1 MPLLR
6 WHVEP
11 ARDASIVHLT
21 GEIDLGTRPVF
32 ETALAKAVA
41 SPAAMIVID
50 LTNVTFI
57 GPVGIQVVLEAH
69 HQAGQSDRQLRVAH
83 GGGIARRAFEVSGL
97 RELLS
102 VYETLEQAR
111 TA

>member
-11 ARDASIVHLT
+11 ARDAAIVHLA

-32 ETALAKAVA
+32 EEALAKAVA
-41 SPAAMIVID
+41 APSAMIVID

-57 GPVGIQVVLEAH
+57 GSVGLQVVIQAHQEAG
-69 HQAGQSDRQLRVAH
+69 AAARQLRIAH
-83 GGGIARRAFEVSGL
+83 GGGVARRAFEVSGVHTF
-97 RELLS
+97 LS